1 MAKKLGFCWY
11 LVFILIIVAAGMY
24 LWGYMKVRQMEKT
37 VKEKEVVMVE
47 KAQLMVNESTQ
58 ELLKVVALPLTWA
71 IRKEMIKGNY
81 EQINDYME
89 RLVQEKGFKEILLVD
104 PQGVIVLAT
113 DKKLQGQKFA
123 DYYPAE
129 ILEVDD
135 VTVSA
140 DANIIRVATPVM
152 GINAKLGVL
161 VFTYTPG
168 KVSAE

>member
-1 MAKKLGFCWY
+1 MSKKLGFCWY

-24 LWGYMKVRQMEKT
+24 LWGYVKVKQMEKT
-37 VKEKEVVMVE
+37 VKEKEIVMVE
-47 KAQLMVNESTQ
+47 RAQLMVNENAQ
-58 ELLKVVALPLTWA
+58 NLLKATALPLVWA
-71 IRKEMIKGNY
+71 IRKEMIRGNY

-89 RLVQEKGFKEILLVD
+89 RLIQEKGFKEILLVD
-104 PQGVIVLAT
+104 PQGIITLAT

-135 VTVSA
+135 VRVFGDS
-140 DANIIRVATPVM
+140 DIIRVAAPVM

-161 VFTYTPG
+161 VFTYTPE
-168 KVSAE
+168 KVDTK

>member
-1 MAKKLGFCWY
+1 MAKKHGFCWY
-11 LVFILIIVAAGMY
+11 LFFILLIVSAGVY
-24 LWGYMKVRQMEKT
+24 LWGYIRAKSIERRMKERETEILQKTQFIVNEKT
-37 VKEKEVVMVE
+37 KEF
-47 KAQLMVNESTQ
+47 
-58 ELLKVVALPLTWA
+58 LKITALPLVWA
-71 IRKEMIKGNY
+71 VRKDMMRGNY

-104 PQGVIVLAT
+104 PRGIIALAT

-135 VTVSA
+135 VRVFGDS
-140 DANIIRVATPVM
+140 DIIRVAAPVM

-161 VFTYTPG
+161 VFTYTPE
-168 KVSAE
+168 KVDTK

>member
-1 MAKKLGFCWY
+1 MTKKLGFCWY
-11 LVFILIIVAAGMY
+11 LVFILIIVSAGIY
-24 LWGYMKVRQMEKT
+24 LWGYIRVKSFERRMKERETEILQKTQIIVNEKT
-37 VKEKEVVMVE
+37 KDF
-47 KAQLMVNESTQ
+47 
-58 ELLKVVALPLTWA
+58 LKITALPLVWA
-71 IRKEMIKGNY
+71 VRKDMMRGNY

-104 PQGVIVLAT
+104 PRGIIGLAT

-135 VTVSA
+135 VRVFGDS
-140 DANIIRVATPVM
+140 DIIRVAAPVM

-161 VFTYTPG
+161 VFTYTPE
-168 KVSAE
+168 KVDTK